1 MQNVKINIKNGLFT
15 EIDDYNN
22 PGAVDLSNVLIKD
35 TLSKS
40 KGFKL
45 SNSDAVI
52 AIDYIKIEQS
62 TASLAVV
69 SFYTD
74 SVPADDDI
82 IGLPYLVYDDDNEN
96 VATVCNDLSN
106 TFVKIDAVTASCFAI
121 SYAFSSFGS
130 TFTSSEGFNAF
141 IGIKDLHGLVSDY
154 IDIEDISIQGAFYD
168 KDSDLIY
175 AFISNNITSK
185 SYLIKS
191 DKDTNNFT
199 FVEGSTTA
207 SCTEYGNTYD
217 AEFIKYENDIIFTKN
232 EKKLI
237 ASAYGGVHY
246 IDGTN
251 IKLYGEKNNPT
262 GATIEVFADRIAVGN
277 ISYEGNTAVDGGSWL
292 IRSKIY
298 PEKTDTE
305 FSISAISFA
314 SNGEVGVAT
323 ITATGHTFLQDD
335 YIFLDDIVHTGI
347 NELNKNY
354 YQIKGIEANK
364 FTIHT
369 QGKGYGYT
377 SGGTAILR
385 GNNWLPSTSLFLP
398 DSVQAGIIKCDDNNS
413 DKIVKIKKSFTSLIL
428 LRERNPYILNDNDT
442 LARQLNI
449 EYGTL
454 SKSVAQSANGFYFV
468 SQYGIS
474 NVAGTSINEN
484 PNQLDNITGNLVS
497 NNIKR
502 LFDKIIDKSKIILN
516 FNNVYIWVHDKSMNN
531 TFVLDTTTGQWTK
544 YTETLADEVFNIGND
559 IYSIYKGF
567 IFKHEQE
574 YTKFNMYSFSQEE
587 YLSKYKTKIYDLDN
601 DQKKEF
607 IKLYFL
613 IKGVNS
619 INNTSDI
626 SINLYYNGSNN
637 ISNSLIF
644 DIKTGTD
651 ETWQEFL
658 SSSDTWLTALSE
670 SDTWVILFGSS
681 GRILEKG
688 ARRLGFG
695 RLIQFEIEHSAIE
708 EFNLNGLTLFYN
720 LLNIE

>member
-1 MQNVKINIKNGLFT
+1 MQSVKINIKNGLFT

-22 PGAVDLSNVLIKD
+22 PGAVDLSNVIIKD
-35 TLSKS
+35 TLLKS

-45 SNSDAVI
+45 SNTDSVI
-52 AIDYIKIEQS
+52 AIDSIKIVQT
-62 TASLAVV
+62 TASIATVL
-69 SFYTD
+69 FYTD
-74 SVPADDDI
+74 SVPANNDI
-82 IGLPYLVYDDDNEN
+82 IGLPVLIYDDTNQN
-96 VATVCNDLSN
+96 VATVCNTLSN
-106 TFVKIDAVTASCFAI
+106 TFVKIDSVTAS
-121 SYAFSSFGS
+121 YFSVTVPFSNFGD
-130 TFTSSEGFNAF
+130 TFTSSDGFNAF

-154 IDIEDISIQGAFYD
+154 VSIDNISIQGSFYD

-175 AFISNNITSK
+175 AFIANNITSK

-191 DKDTNNFT
+191 DKDVNNFT
-199 FVEGSTTA
+199 FIEGATTA

-217 AEFIKYENDIIFTKN
+217 AEFVVYENNVIFTKN

-237 ASAYGGVHY
+237 ASAYGGVQY
-246 IDGTN
+246 IDGTS

-262 GATIEVFADRIAVGN
+262 GSTIEVFGDRICVGN
-277 ISYEGNTAVDGGSWL
+277 ISYEGNTSVNGGSWL

-305 FSISAISFA
+305 FAISGITFA
-314 SNGEVGVAT
+314 SNGNVGVAS
-323 ITATGHTFLQDD
+323 ITATGHTFLKDD
-335 YIFLDDIVHTGI
+335 YVFLDDIVHTGV

-354 YQIKGIEANK
+354 YQIKGVETNK
-364 FTIHT
+364 FTIET
-369 QGKGYGYT
+369 KGTGYGYT

-428 LRERNPYILNDNDT
+428 LRERNPYILNDNDS

-474 NVAGTSINEN
+474 NVIGTSINES

-502 LFDKIIDKSKIILN
+502 LFDGIIDKSKIIIN
-516 FNNVYIWVHDKSMNN
+516 FNNVYIWVHDRVMNN

-544 YTETLADEVFNIGND
+544 YTDTLADEVFNIGND

-587 YLSKYKTKIYDLDN
+587 YLSKYKTKIYDLDD
-601 DQKKEF
+601 DQRKEF
-607 IKLYFL
+607 VKLYFL

-619 INNTSDI
+619 INNTSNI
-626 SINLYYNGSNN
+626 SINLYYNGNN
-637 ISNSLIF
+637 AISNSLVF
-644 DIKTGTD
+644 DIKIGTD
-651 ETWQEFL
+651 ETWEEFL
-658 SSSDTWLTALSE
+658 SKSDTWLTALTE
-670 SDTWVILFGSS
+670 NDTWAILFGSS
-681 GRILEKG
+681 GGIMEKG
-688 ARRLGFG
+688 SRRLGFG